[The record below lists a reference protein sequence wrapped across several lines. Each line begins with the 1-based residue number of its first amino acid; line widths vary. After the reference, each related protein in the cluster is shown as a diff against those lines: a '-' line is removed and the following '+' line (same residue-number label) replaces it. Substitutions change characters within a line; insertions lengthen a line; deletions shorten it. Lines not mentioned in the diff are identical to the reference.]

1 MMDRTKQLFAD
12 KIMQLAKNKPIKDI
26 QIKELCVL
34 CGVERT
40 TFYYHFRD
48 KYDLVAWIFK
58 QNYIEEASRAET
70 INDER
75 MIREMF
81 HRLSMQKEFFL
92 NALQDSSQNNL
103 REYMLAFYIEI
114 EKKVLCEYYHTD
126 SLNEELLYEVRNYSF
141 GCMGQTIDWLL
152 GKNNLSAEKM
162 AHYQYKFMPEE
173 LKNAFQ
179 EVRATS
185 GVLQIKKQ
193 PHCSEVV

>member
-81 HRLSMQKEFFL
+81 RRLSMQKEFFL

-103 REYMLAFYIEI
+103 REYMLAFYIGI
-114 EKKVLCEYYHTD
+114 EEKVLCEYYHTD

>member
-81 HRLSMQKEFFL
+81 QRLSMQKEFFL

-126 SLNEELLYEVRNYSF
+126 FLNEELLYEVRNYSF
-141 GCMGQTIDWLL
+141 GCMGHTIDWLL

-162 AHYQYKFMPEE
+162 AYYQYKFMPEE

>member
-103 REYMLAFYIEI
+103 REYMLAFYIGI
-114 EKKVLCEYYHTD
+114 EEKVLCEYYHTD

-179 EVRATS
+179 EVCATS

>member
-1 MMDRTKQLFAD
+1 MDRTKQLFAD

-75 MIREMF
+75 MIRELF
-81 HRLSMQKEFFL
+81 QRLSMQKEFFL

-103 REYMLAFYIEI
+103 REYMLAFYIGI
-114 EKKVLCEYYHTD
+114 EEKVLCEYYHTD

>member
-1 MMDRTKQLFAD
+1 MDRTKQLFAD

-81 HRLSMQKEFFL
+81 RRLSMQKEFFL

-103 REYMLAFYIEI
+103 REYMLAFYIGI
-114 EKKVLCEYYHTD
+114 EEKVLCEYYHTD

>member
-1 MMDRTKQLFAD
+1 MDRTKQLFAD

-103 REYMLAFYIEI
+103 REYMLAFYIGI
-114 EKKVLCEYYHTD
+114 EEKVLCEYYHTD

-185 GVLQIKKQ
+185 GVLQTKKTA
-193 PHCSEVV
+193 SL

>member
-1 MMDRTKQLFAD
+1 MDRTKQLFAD

-81 HRLSMQKEFFL
+81 QRLSMQKEFFL

-103 REYMLAFYIEI
+103 REYMLAFYIGI
-114 EKKVLCEYYHTD
+114 EEKVLCEYYHTD

-185 GVLQIKKQ
+185 GVLQTKKQ

>member
-1 MMDRTKQLFAD
+1 MDRTKQLFAD

-103 REYMLAFYIEI
+103 REYMLAFYIGI
-114 EKKVLCEYYHTD
+114 EEKVLCEYYHTD

-179 EVRATS
+179 EMRATS

>member
-48 KYDLVAWIFK
+48 KYELVAWIFK

-81 HRLSMQKEFFL
+81 RRLSMQKEFFL

-103 REYMLAFYIEI
+103 REYMLAFYIGI
-114 EKKVLCEYYHTD
+114 EEKVLCEYYHTD

>member
-1 MMDRTKQLFAD
+1 MDRTKQLFAD

-103 REYMLAFYIEI
+103 REYMLAFYIGI
-114 EKKVLCEYYHTD
+114 EEKVLCEYYHTD

-141 GCMGQTIDWLL
+141 GCMGHTIDWLL

>member
-81 HRLSMQKEFFL
+81 QRLSMQKEFFL

-103 REYMLAFYIEI
+103 REYMLAFYIGI
-114 EKKVLCEYYHTD
+114 EEKVLCEYYHTD

-185 GVLQIKKQ
+185 GVLQTKKQ

>member
-1 MMDRTKQLFAD
+1 MDRTKQLFAD
-12 KIMQLAKNKPIKDI
+12 KIMKLAKNKPIKDI

-81 HRLSMQKEFFL
+81 QRLSMQKEFFL

-103 REYMLAFYIEI
+103 REYMLAFYIGI
-114 EKKVLCEYYHTD
+114 EEKVLCEYYHTD

-179 EVRATS
+179 EVRLTS
-185 GVLQIKKQ
+185 GVLQTKKQ

>member
-1 MMDRTKQLFAD
+1 MDRTKQLFAD

-103 REYMLAFYIEI
+103 REYMLAFYIGI
-114 EKKVLCEYYHTD
+114 EEKVLCEYYHTD

-185 GVLQIKKQ
+185 GVLQTKKQ

>member
-103 REYMLAFYIEI
+103 REYMLAFYIGI
-114 EKKVLCEYYHTD
+114 EEKVLCEYYHTD

-141 GCMGQTIDWLL
+141 GSMGQTIDSLL

>member
-12 KIMQLAKNKPIKDI
+12 KILQLAKHKPIKNI
-26 QIKELCVL
+26 QIKELCDL

-48 KYDLVAWIFK
+48 KYELVAWIFK

-103 REYMLAFYIEI
+103 REYMLAFYIGI
-114 EKKVLCEYYHTD
+114 EEKVLCEYYHTD

>member
-103 REYMLAFYIEI
+103 REYMLAFYIGI
-114 EKKVLCEYYHTD
+114 EEKVLCEYYHTD

>member
-103 REYMLAFYIEI
+103 REYMLAFYIGI
-114 EKKVLCEYYHTD
+114 EEKVLCEYYHTD

-193 PHCSEVV
+193 PHWSEVV

>member
-1 MMDRTKQLFAD
+1 MDRTKQLFAD

-103 REYMLAFYIEI
+103 REYMLAFYIGI
-114 EKKVLCEYYHTD
+114 EEKVLCEYYHTD

-141 GCMGQTIDWLL
+141 GSMGQTIDSLL

>member
-26 QIKELCVL
+26 QIKELCVH

-58 QNYIEEASRAET
+58 QNYIEEASCAET

-103 REYMLAFYIEI
+103 REYMLAFYIGI
-114 EKKVLCEYYHTD
+114 EEKVLCEYYHTD

-141 GCMGQTIDWLL
+141 GCMGHTIDWLL

>member
-81 HRLSMQKEFFL
+81 QRLSMQKEFFL

-103 REYMLAFYIEI
+103 REYMLAFYIGI
-114 EKKVLCEYYHTD
+114 EEKVLCEYYHTD

-185 GVLQIKKQ
+185 GVLQTKKTA
-193 PHCSEVV
+193 SL

>member
-58 QNYIEEASRAET
+58 QNDIEEASRAET

-103 REYMLAFYIEI
+103 REYMLAFYIGI
-114 EKKVLCEYYHTD
+114 EEKVLCEYYHTD

>member
-103 REYMLAFYIEI
+103 REYMLAFYIGI
-114 EKKVLCEYYHTD
+114 EEEVLCEYYHTD

>member
-1 MMDRTKQLFAD
+1 MDRTKQLFAD

-114 EKKVLCEYYHTD
+114 EEKVLCEYYHTD

-162 AHYQYKFMPEE
+162 AY
-173 LKNAFQ
+173 
-179 EVRATS
+179 
-185 GVLQIKKQ
+185 
-193 PHCSEVV
+193 

>member
-1 MMDRTKQLFAD
+1 MDRTKQLFAD

-58 QNYIEEASRAET
+58 QNDIEEASRAET

-81 HRLSMQKEFFL
+81 RRLSMQKEFFL

-103 REYMLAFYIEI
+103 REYMLAFYIGI
-114 EKKVLCEYYHTD
+114 EEKVLCEYYHTD

>member
-12 KIMQLAKNKPIKDI
+12 KIMQLAKNKPIKGI

-58 QNYIEEASRAET
+58 QNYIEEASCAET

-81 HRLSMQKEFFL
+81 QRLSMQKEFFL

-126 SLNEELLYEVRNYSF
+126 FLNEELLYEVRNYSF
-141 GCMGQTIDWLL
+141 GCMGHTIDWLL

-162 AHYQYKFMPEE
+162 AYYQYKFMPEE

-179 EVRATS
+179 VVHATPG
-185 GVLQIKKQ
+185 GVASKKTASLQ
-193 PHCSEVV
+193 

>member
-1 MMDRTKQLFAD
+1 MDRTKQLFAD

-103 REYMLAFYIEI
+103 REYMLAFYIGI
-114 EKKVLCEYYHTD
+114 EERVLCEYYHTD

>member
-103 REYMLAFYIEI
+103 REYMLAFYIGI
-114 EKKVLCEYYHTD
+114 EEKVLCEYYHTD

-141 GCMGQTIDWLL
+141 GCMGHTIDWLL

>member
-1 MMDRTKQLFAD
+1 MDRTKQLFAD

-81 HRLSMQKEFFL
+81 QRLSMQKEFFL

-103 REYMLAFYIEI
+103 REYMLAFYIGI
-114 EKKVLCEYYHTD
+114 EEKVLCEYYHTD

>member
-103 REYMLAFYIEI
+103 REYMLAFYIGI
-114 EKKVLCEYYHTD
+114 EEKVLCEYYHTD
-126 SLNEELLYEVRNYSF
+126 SLNEEMLYEVRNYSF

>member
-1 MMDRTKQLFAD
+1 MDRTKQLFAD

-81 HRLSMQKEFFL
+81 QRLSMQKEFFL

-103 REYMLAFYIEI
+103 REYMLAFYIGI
-114 EKKVLCEYYHTD
+114 EEKVLCEYYHTD

-185 GVLQIKKQ
+185 GVLQTKKTA
-193 PHCSEVV
+193 SL

>member
-12 KIMQLAKNKPIKDI
+12 KILQLAKHKPIKNI
-26 QIKELCVL
+26 QIKELCDL

-40 TFYYHFRD
+40 T
-48 KYDLVAWIFK
+48 LVAWIFK

-81 HRLSMQKEFFL
+81 RRLSMQKEFFL

-114 EKKVLCEYYHTD
+114 EEKVLCEYYQTD
-126 SLNEELLYEVRNYSF
+126 SLDEELLYEVRNYSF
-141 GCMGQTIDWLL
+141 GCMGHTIDWLL

-173 LKNAFQ
+173 LKKAFQ
-179 EVRATS
+179 VVHVTP
-185 GVLQIKKQ
+185 GVAKVWCLS
-193 PHCSEVV
+193 P

>member
-12 KIMQLAKNKPIKDI
+12 KILQLAKHKPIKNI
-26 QIKELCVL
+26 QIKELCDL

-48 KYDLVAWIFK
+48 KYELVAWIFK

-81 HRLSMQKEFFL
+81 RRLSMQKEFFL

-114 EKKVLCEYYHTD
+114 EEKVLCEYYQTD
-126 SLNEELLYEVRNYSF
+126 SLDEELLYEVRNYSF
-141 GCMGQTIDWLL
+141 GCMGHTIDWLL

-162 AHYQYKFMPEE
+162 AYYQYKFMPEE
-173 LKNAFQ
+173 LKKAFQ
-179 EVRATS
+179 VVHATPG
-185 GVLQIKKQ
+185 GVASKKTASLQ
-193 PHCSEVV
+193 

>member
-1 MMDRTKQLFAD
+1 MDRTKQLFAD

-81 HRLSMQKEFFL
+81 QRLSMQKEFFL
-92 NALQDSSQNNL
+92 NALQDPSQNNL
-103 REYMLAFYIEI
+103 REYMLAFYIGI
-114 EKKVLCEYYHTD
+114 EEKVLCEYYHTD

-179 EVRATS
+179 EVSATS
-185 GVLQIKKQ
+185 GVLQTKKTA
-193 PHCSEVV
+193 SL

>member
-1 MMDRTKQLFAD
+1 MDRTKQLFAD
-12 KIMQLAKNKPIKDI
+12 KILQLAKHKPIKNI
-26 QIKELCVL
+26 QIKELCDL

-48 KYDLVAWIFK
+48 KYELVAWIFK

-81 HRLSMQKEFFL
+81 RRLSMQKEFFL

-103 REYMLAFYIEI
+103 REYMLAFYIGI
-114 EKKVLCEYYHTD
+114 EEKVLCEYYHTD

>member
-81 HRLSMQKEFFL
+81 RRLSIQKEFFL

-103 REYMLAFYIEI
+103 REYMLAFYIGI
-114 EKKVLCEYYHTD
+114 EEKVLCEYYHTD

>member
-1 MMDRTKQLFAD
+1 MDRTKQLFAD
-12 KIMQLAKNKPIKDI
+12 KILQLAKHKPIKNI
-26 QIKELCVL
+26 QIKELCDL

-81 HRLSMQKEFFL
+81 RRLSMQKEFFL

-114 EKKVLCEYYHTD
+114 EEKVLCEYYHTD

>member
-103 REYMLAFYIEI
+103 REYMLAFYIGI
-114 EKKVLCEYYHTD
+114 EEKVLCEYYHTD

-179 EVRATS
+179 EMRATS